1 MIMNKILNK
10 LSLSLVIKQNLTT
23 LQFQNKYAMSML
35 TDKLTEKQN
44 KKAQ

>member
-35 TDKLTEKQN
+35 TDKLT
-44 KKAQ
+44 